1 VSGVETIE
9 YVLCYVLH
17 NKEEDI
23 MIKIKGLLV
32 MSSIIVIVATFFVG
46 SALAERVARDNKGE
60 GYVFIGGSVKEVIV
74 SESVIEENRKLIGWE
89 RKKRE
94 PIETKLRRLMKK
106 EEMIQNDYIKQRQEL
121 ERIKKE
127 QEWRQEQERSQ
138 EQERMREQEKR
149 QEQDRIKK
157 EDWFR

>member
-1 VSGVETIE
+1 
-9 YVLCYVLH
+9 
-17 NKEEDI
+17 

-60 GYVFIGGSVKEVIV
+60 GYVFIGGSVKEIIV

>member
-1 VSGVETIE
+1 
-9 YVLCYVLH
+9 
-17 NKEEDI
+17 
-23 MIKIKGLLV
+23 MIKNKGFMV
-32 MSSIIVIVATFFVG
+32 MSSIIVTLVTFFVG
-46 SALAERVARDNKGE
+46 SALAERVARVSKGE
-60 GYVFIGGSVKEVIV
+60 GYVFIGGSVKEIIV
-74 SESVIEENRKLIGWE
+74 SKSVVEENRKLIGWE

-149 QEQDRIKK
+149 QERDRIKK

>member
-1 VSGVETIE
+1 MH
-9 YVLCYVLH
+9 YLH
-17 NKEEDI
+17 NKEEDS
-23 MIKIKGLLV
+23 MIKNKGLKV
-32 MSSIIVIVATFFVG
+32 MFSIIVTLVTFFVG

-60 GYVFIGGSVKEVIV
+60 GYVFIGGSVKEIIV
-74 SESVIEENRKLIGWE
+74 SESVVEENRKLIGWE

-127 QEWRQEQERSQ
+127 QEWRQEQERRQ
-138 EQERMREQEKR
+138 EQEEMQEQEKR
-149 QEQDRIKK
+149 QEQERIKK

>member
-1 VSGVETIE
+1 
-9 YVLCYVLH
+9 
-17 NKEEDI
+17 

-32 MSSIIVIVATFFVG
+32 MSSIIVTFVTFFVG
-46 SALAERVARDNKGE
+46 SAFAERVARDNKGE
-60 GYVFIGGSVKEVIV
+60 GYVFIGGSVKEIIV

-121 ERIKKE
+121 
-127 QEWRQEQERSQ
+127 
-138 EQERMREQEKR
+138 
-149 QEQDRIKK
+149 
-157 EDWFR
+157 